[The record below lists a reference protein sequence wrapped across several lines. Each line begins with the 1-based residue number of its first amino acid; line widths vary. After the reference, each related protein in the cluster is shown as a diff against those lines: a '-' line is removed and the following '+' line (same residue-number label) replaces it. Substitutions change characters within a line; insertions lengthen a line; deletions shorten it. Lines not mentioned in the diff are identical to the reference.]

1 MNKSVLSQIK
11 KLEKAKQSK
20 LEQLGKIQTEIND
33 LDNELKK
40 YYSLQKSYENLEK
53 KFNDLINGD
62 SNGWTKSRINKKV

>member
-1 MNKSVLSQIK
+1 MNKCVLSQIK

-62 SNGWTKSRINKKV
+62 TNG

>member
-1 MNKSVLSQIK
+1 MNKGVLSQIK

-62 SNGWTKSRINKKV
+62 TNE

>member
-1 MNKSVLSQIK
+1 MNKGVLSQIK

-40 YYSLQKSYENLEK
+40 YYSLQKLYENLEK
-53 KFNDLINGD
+53 KFNNLINGGT
-62 SNGWTKSRINKKV
+62 NG

>member
-1 MNKSVLSQIK
+1 MNKGVLSQIK

-62 SNGWTKSRINKKV
+62 TNGWTKSRINKKV

>member
-1 MNKSVLSQIK
+1 MNKGVLSQIK

-33 LDNELKK
+33 LDNELKR

-53 KFNDLINGD
+53 KFNNLINGGT
-62 SNGWTKSRINKKV
+62 NG

>member
-1 MNKSVLSQIK
+1 MNKGVLSQIK

-40 YYSLQKSYENLEK
+40 YYSLQKSYENLER
-53 KFNDLINGD
+53 KFNNLINGD
-62 SNGWTKSRINKKV
+62 TNGWTKSRINKKV

>member
-53 KFNDLINGD
+53 RFNDLINGD
-62 SNGWTKSRINKKV
+62 SNG

>member
-1 MNKSVLSQIK
+1 MNKGVLLQIK

-20 LEQLGKIQTEIND
+20 LEQLGKIQTEINN

-62 SNGWTKSRINKKV
+62 TNG

>member
-1 MNKSVLSQIK
+1 MNKGVLSQIK

-40 YYSLQKSYENLEK
+40 YYSLHKSYENLEK
-53 KFNDLINGD
+53 KFNNLINGGT
-62 SNGWTKSRINKKV
+62 NG

>member
-1 MNKSVLSQIK
+1 MNKGVLSQIK

-40 YYSLQKSYENLEK
+40 YYSLQKSYENPEK

-62 SNGWTKSRINKKV
+62 TNG